1 MTHFNKHRG
10 CPAAVFLA
18 PHANDGAV
26 SGAPLSSPAPIHSPF
41 GNDDQQRQPRHSL
54 PGNRPRSKNIHKP
67 GTRRERPGTLRGT
80 PAGVYSGAVQLLEQ
94 QQASQ
99 PAARR
104 HKRLERLFIAPKA
117 GRCLHETAYAWAAR
131 GFPKERVSFGNRRK
145 PLFGGNQTCILTQSQ
160 RS

>member
-10 CPAAVFLA
+10 CPAAVFLT

-54 PGNRPRSKNIHKP
+54 PGNRPRSKIIHKP

-104 HKRLERLFIAPKA
+104 HKRLEGLLSRRRRA
-117 GRCLHETAYAWAAR
+117 GVCMRRHAR
-131 GFPKERVSFGNRRK
+131 GQHADFQRNGFPLVIVGNHNLEGIK
-145 PLFGGNQTCILTQSQ
+145 HVF
-160 RS
+160 